1 MTDRH
6 ISVGEILLD
15 IECELRRARL
25 WEDELPSEEALA
37 SDQPFAIDTL
47 QFHQW
52 LQFILLPRM
61 HMLVEERLPLPS
73 ACGISPMAEEVYK
86 DEMERMRPLLIQ
98 LQRLDKLF
106 AGLPS
111 P

>member
-6 ISVGEILLD
+6 TAVGEILLD

-25 WEDELPSEEALA
+25 WEDQMPSAEALA
-37 SDQPFAIDTL
+37 SDQPFALDTL

-61 HMLVEERLPLPS
+61 HWMVEERMPLPD
-73 ACGISPMAEEVYK
+73 ACGIAPMAEETYK
-86 DEMERMRPLLIQ
+86 EQVDRMKPLLSQ
-98 LQRLDKLF
+98 LHRLDNLF
-106 AGLPS
+106 KPES
-111 P
+111 R